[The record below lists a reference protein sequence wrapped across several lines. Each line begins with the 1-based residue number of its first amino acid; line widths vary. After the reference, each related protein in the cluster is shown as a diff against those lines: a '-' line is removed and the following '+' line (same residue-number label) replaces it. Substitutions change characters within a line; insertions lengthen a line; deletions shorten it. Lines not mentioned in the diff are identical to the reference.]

1 MVKDWKQKDKD
12 ALYDWLKGLLKEGTV
27 EITFEKKDG
36 STREMKATLKE
47 DVVTPYEKK
56 SDKVKK
62 ETKEVLAVFDIEKND
77 WRSFRLDSIKQIK
90 GSLI

>member
-1 MVKDWKQKDKD
+1 MVKDWQQKDKD
-12 ALYDWLKGLLKEGTV
+12 ALYDFLKGILKGGTV

-62 ETKEVLAVFDIEKND
+62 ETKEVMAVFDVEKND
-77 WRSFRLDSIKQIK
+77 WRSFRLDSIKEIR